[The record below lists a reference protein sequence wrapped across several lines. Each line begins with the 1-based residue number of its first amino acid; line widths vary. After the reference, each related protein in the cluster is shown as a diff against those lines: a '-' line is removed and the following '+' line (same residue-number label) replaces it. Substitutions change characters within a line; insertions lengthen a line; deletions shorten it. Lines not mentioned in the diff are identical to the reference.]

1 MHSPTEPTTATEPH
15 TVDVDDLYRRY
26 HHQLQRAV
34 ARAVTASP
42 ALIEDACQTAWMT
55 LLRVQPDG
63 HEIFAWLRIVAI
75 REAYRLSSAER
86 RPMHLDALD
95 IADGWANVIGD
106 TVTLDDRIEARSALR
121 ILAQL
126 PDRQREDLSLHV
138 AGYSYREIAELT
150 GGRTF
155 TNVNKSLARARARI
169 RLARVSA
176 SGMDAAGANFGR
188 IGSS

>member
-1 MHSPTEPTTATEPH
+1 MPGSGRMHSPTEPTTATEPH
-15 TVDVDDLYRRY
+15 PFDVDDLYRRY

-55 LLRVQPDG
+55 LLRVHPDPR
-63 HEIFAWLRIVAI
+63 HIFAWLRIVAI
-75 REAYRLSSAER
+75 REAYTLSRAER
-86 RPMHLDALD
+86 RSLHLDALD
-95 IADGWANVIGD
+95 MADGWAGVIGD
-106 TVTLDDRIEARSALR
+106 TVTLDDLIDARSALR

-155 TNVNKSLARARARI
+155 TNVSKHLAKARARVRMARL
-169 RLARVSA
+169 R
-176 SGMDAAGANFGR
+176 
-188 IGSS
+188 